1 MRSSSVLCYLDFRS
15 QILIPFSFFN
25 YLATTMPG
33 RTLSRRDVV
42 VVGAG
47 NRRPIPLHL
56 AVGLHSNVS

>member
-1 MRSSSVLCYLDFRS
+1 
-15 QILIPFSFFN
+15 
-25 YLATTMPG
+25 MPG